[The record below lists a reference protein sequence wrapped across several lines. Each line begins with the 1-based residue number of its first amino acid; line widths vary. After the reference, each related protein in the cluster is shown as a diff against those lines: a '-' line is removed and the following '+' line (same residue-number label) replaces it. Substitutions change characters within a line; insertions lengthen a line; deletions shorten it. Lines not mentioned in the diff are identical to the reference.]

1 MSNDIYKKYCFFF
14 FKKKKKKKKT
24 AQNDEK
30 ELTINSKQQS
40 LMSKLV

>member
-14 FKKKKKKKKT
+14 FKKKKKT

-30 ELTINSKQQS
+30 ELTINSKQS